1 MQLQNSL
8 AQTPEQFNTVSGLG
22 GVLGVYP
29 VTAANRW
36 ISAMIGVILIG
47 GAGLAAIYG
56 IYDTTVQVAKY
67 GPVMF
72 SKTIMLP
79 LIIAGVMLFFGLL
92 AAFNAFQNW
101 NKCLVVYDKGLG
113 YLDNKGI
120 QIWIWHE
127 ITFFFV
133 AITKQYT
140 NGLYTGTT
148 FLYTLQKEDGSSLRL
163 DNKFK
168 QVESLGRFIGQKVAP
183 YQYDK
188 LRQQVQNGQIA
199 KLGPISISL
208 DQLTVKKKSFGW
220 KEVEKV
226 AITNGYVKIQK
237 KGGGRF
243 SGASAPVAT
252 IPNLEALFEVVN
264 QISRDNVT

>member
-1 MQLQNSL
+1 
-8 AQTPEQFNTVSGLG
+8 
-22 GVLGVYP
+22 
-29 VTAANRW
+29 
-36 ISAMIGVILIG
+36 
-47 GAGLAAIYG
+47 
-56 IYDTTVQVAKY
+56 
-67 GPVMF
+67 
-72 SKTIMLP
+72 
-79 LIIAGVMLFFGLL
+79 
-92 AAFNAFQNW
+92 
-101 NKCLVVYDKGLG
+101 
-113 YLDNKGI
+113 
-120 QIWIWHE
+120 
-127 ITFFFV
+127 
-133 AITKQYT
+133 ITKQYT

>member
-188 LRQQVQNGQIA
+188 LRQQASYGTEID
-199 KLGPISISL
+199 KRLSIML
-208 DQLTVKKKSFGW
+208 LV
-220 KEVEKV
+220 KEVRVTGKEVAYRSAANDTNRPMVLNDWVRKAICHISHQPKV
-226 AITNGYVKIQK
+226 V
-237 KGGGRF
+237 
-243 SGASAPVAT
+243 
-252 IPNLEALFEVVN
+252 
-264 QISRDNVT
+264 